1 MCSAIRSVATVW
13 THQGVI
19 RSVRSSIV
27 RKGYRGAMSKRAPA
41 DGSEW
46 STIVLLM
53 LGAFFVGIGWVVGV
67 VALWRSRVWT
77 VPEKLIGTLLWP
89 GGLVTGM
96 FVAVIAFQGGGAL
109 VAVGVVAVVVPLG
122 SAFCSTSAPNSRPVD
137 ERQAPDGSSPAPR
150 GRSGWK

>member
-1 MCSAIRSVATVW
+1 VARVEP
-13 THQGVI
+13 
-19 RSVRSSIV
+19 
-27 RKGYRGAMSKRAPA
+27 MKRAPA

-77 VPEKLIGTLLWP
+77 VPEKLIGTFLWP

-96 FVAVIAFQGGGAL
+96 FFGVIAAQGGGGLIA
-109 VAVGVVAVVVPLG
+109 VAVVAVAVPLA
-122 SAFCSTSAPNSRPVD
+122 SAYLLYIRAQQSSTS
-137 ERQAPDGSSPAPR
+137 
-150 GRSGWK
+150 

>member
-1 MCSAIRSVATVW
+1 
-13 THQGVI
+13 
-19 RSVRSSIV
+19 
-27 RKGYRGAMSKRAPA
+27 MSKRAPA

-53 LGAFFVGIGWVVGV
+53 LGAFFVGIGGVVGV

-96 FVAVIAFQGGGAL
+96 LVAVIAFQGGGAL

-122 SAFCSTSAPNSRPVD
+122 SALLLYERAKQSSSSR
-137 ERQAPDGSSPAPR
+137 A
-150 GRSGWK
+150 SGA

>member
-1 MCSAIRSVATVW
+1 M
-13 THQGVI
+13 
-19 RSVRSSIV
+19 SS
-27 RKGYRGAMSKRAPA
+27 RAPA

-89 GGLVTGM
+89 GGVVTGI
-96 FVAVIAFQGGGAL
+96 FFGLLAAQNGGAL
-109 VAVGVVAVVVPLG
+109 IAVGVVVVAVPLA
-122 SAFCSTSAPNSRPVD
+122 SAYLLYVRA
-137 ERQAPDGSSPAPR
+137 QQSSN
-150 GRSGWK
+150 

>member
-1 MCSAIRSVATVW
+1 
-13 THQGVI
+13 
-19 RSVRSSIV
+19 
-27 RKGYRGAMSKRAPA
+27 MSKRAPA

-89 GGLVTGM
+89 GGLVTGL
-96 FVAVIAFQGGGAL
+96 FFAVLAFQAGGAL
-109 VAVGVVAVVVPLG
+109 IAVGDRARSSSRSPARCLLYRRAQQ
-122 SAFCSTSAPNSRPVD
+122 SSTS
-137 ERQAPDGSSPAPR
+137 
-150 GRSGWK
+150 